1 MNNALGY
8 PDPVWTLFRQL
19 PRAGRLDA
27 AADVQTAVACSAAQG
42 ARLQLQVRRDRDG
55 VMRDACFQALG
66 CPYVI
71 ATGAW
76 LAQWLIGRRP
86 ADLSDEVVAT
96 LRAALEIPEDRAHCW
111 LMAQDVL
118 RALKPD
124 VSP

>member
-1 MNNALGY
+1 MNNPLGY

-19 PRAGRLDA
+19 PRSGRLDA
-27 AADVQTAVACSAAQG
+27 AADVQTAVATSAAQG
-42 ARLQLQVRRDRDG
+42 ARLQLQVRRDPLG
-55 VMRDACFQALG
+55 GIQNACFQALG

-76 LAQWLIGRRP
+76 LAQWLTDRRSTEP
-86 ADLSDEVVAT
+86 ADEAVAT

-124 VSP
+124 VLP